1 MFSYPPTLPI
11 CAGDNLVLDG
21 QGFASAMNSGAGVG
35 TREEKREFLL
45 AEILWLDFP
54 RFDGNGDPLQWIHC
68 CECYFRDCR
77 TPENKRI
84 AYAAFH
90 LTAPNCGIIGF
101 LTAHPRGSNL
111 CFSSLLASDRRSR
124 STVVAVR
131 ATSRALATIWSQA
144 VVCYS
149 WAATAATRKPGSAHM
164 TWTRETQRLAM
175 VGAIALLWMV
185 AMAAT
190 AASCWMRASA

>member
-54 RFDGNGDPLQWIHC
+54 RFDGNGDPLPWIHC

-90 LTAPNCGIIGF
+90 LLDDAQLWYHRLPD
-101 LTAHPRGSNL
+101 GSPTWEQ
-111 CFSSLLASDRRSR
+111 FVLL
-124 STVVAVR
+124 
-131 ATSRALATIWSQA
+131 I
-144 VVCYS
+144 
-149 WAATAATRKPGSAHM
+149 AARFGP
-164 TWTRETQRLAM
+164 
-175 VGAIALLWMV
+175 
-185 AMAAT
+185 
-190 AASCWMRASA
+190 